1 MQASQECNACIFCF
15 KCRLSQCARC
25 ACCANHTQRA
35 NDTDHT
41 QRAKYGSD
49 DAQHQAS
56 RSKARLSRQGRLTR
70 FYAKDNFTISI
81 AIFQFLRYDKSFQK
95 CPLYFLIIFD
105 FSERIF
111 RASCSKTVT
120 EYFSTYTWESQ
131 MLSLYLTTI
140 YRLIDLFPTV
150 DYYILMMSFLKI
162 TIKT

>member
-70 FYAKDNFTISI
+70 FYAKDNAKDRQNKRHI
-81 AIFQFLRYDKSFQK
+81 AYNRDEGTN
-95 CPLYFLIIFD
+95 D
-105 FSERIF
+105 
-111 RASCSKTVT
+111 
-120 EYFSTYTWESQ
+120 SQ
-131 MLSLYLTTI
+131 NTAN
-140 YRLIDLFPTV
+140 
-150 DYYILMMSFLKI
+150 
-162 TIKT
+162 